1 MKSGENFR
9 TRARELYHEEGQIEV
24 DADARVSVAVGG
36 AYVEAWV
43 WVPLEKEQRPG

>member
-24 DADARVSVAVGG
+24 DADARV
-36 AYVEAWV
+36 YVEAWV